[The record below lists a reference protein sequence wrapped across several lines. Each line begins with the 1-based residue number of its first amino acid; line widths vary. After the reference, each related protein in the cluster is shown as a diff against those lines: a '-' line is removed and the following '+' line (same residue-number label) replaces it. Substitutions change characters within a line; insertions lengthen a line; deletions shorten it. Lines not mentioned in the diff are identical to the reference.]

1 MVLIL
6 SIAIGVLFMAGCY
19 LLLKHDLI
27 RVVAGLVL
35 ISNAANL
42 FIMAAAIERG
52 RAPMLPFRHDG
63 EVSDPVVQ
71 AMTLTAV
78 VISFG
83 VSALLLALVYRVY
96 LAHRTI
102 DIDDLSERDLKLEPV
117 GAPVELDDD
126 HEPYEER
133 EP

>member
-1 MVLIL
+1 MVLIFSL
-6 SIAIGVLFMAGCY
+6 AIGVLFMAGCY

-52 RAPMLPFRHDG
+52 RAPILPLSDNSR
-63 EVSDPVVQ
+63 VSDPVVQ

-96 LAHRTI
+96 LAHRTV
-102 DIDDLSERDLKLEPV
+102 DIDHLSERDLELEPV

-126 HEPYEER
+126 REPYEER
-133 EP
+133 RP